1 MQCYN
6 ITFIGNFFLDDSQPI
21 LSICTRCRDGR
32 EAEYSDVRGGAR
44 LAKSI
49 LMKMQSRFD
58 ISFDLRG
65 IACMSQCKRPCIAAI
80 CATGRFTYMFG
91 DLDPENPTSIDAL
104 LDFPSLYLK
113 APEGFLE
120 RKERPKP
127 LQKSILARIPS
138 QISSSAIVIPL
149 NM

>member
-1 MQCYN
+1 M
-6 ITFIGNFFLDDSQPI
+6 DDSQPI

-65 IACMSQCKRPCIAAI
+65 IACMSQCKRPCIVAFVQLDVLPI
-80 CATGRFTYMFG
+80 CLVILTQKTQLALMHFW
-91 DLDPENPTSIDAL
+91 TSPPII
-104 LDFPSLYLK
+104 LK
-113 APEGFLE
+113 
-120 RKERPKP
+120 R
-127 LQKSILARIPS
+127 QKAF
-138 QISSSAIVIPL
+138 
-149 NM
+149 

>member
-1 MQCYN
+1 M
-6 ITFIGNFFLDDSQPI
+6 DDSQPI
-21 LSICTRCRDGR
+21 LSICTSCRDGR
-32 EAEYSDVRGGAR
+32 EAEYSDVRGGTR

-49 LMKMQSRFD
+49 LIKMQSRFD
-58 ISFDLRG
+58 ISFDLHG
-65 IACMSQCKRPCIAAI
+65 IACMSQCKRPYIATI
-80 CATGRFTYMFG
+80 CATGRFSYMFG

-120 RKERPKP
+120 LNERPKP
-127 LQKSILARIPS
+127 LQKSIFARIPS
-138 QISSSAIVIPL
+138 LISSTAIVIPL